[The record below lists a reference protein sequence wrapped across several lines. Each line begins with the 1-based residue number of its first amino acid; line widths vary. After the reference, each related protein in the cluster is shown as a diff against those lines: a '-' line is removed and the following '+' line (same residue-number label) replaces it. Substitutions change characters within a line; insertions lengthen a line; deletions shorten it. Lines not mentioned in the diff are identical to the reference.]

1 MVSAG
6 TFSFSGFLAVVAGA
20 FAGAVLVMGVILFLS
35 TLIRSSVMLLIAGIM
50 MGYVA
55 SSAISL
61 LNFFA
66 TAEGVHSYMVWGW
79 ATSGAFR
86 WNNCRGLRL
95 SPHSGC

>member
-66 TAEGVHSYMVWGW
+66 TAEGVHS
-79 ATSGAFR
+79 
-86 WNNCRGLRL
+86 
-95 SPHSGC
+95 